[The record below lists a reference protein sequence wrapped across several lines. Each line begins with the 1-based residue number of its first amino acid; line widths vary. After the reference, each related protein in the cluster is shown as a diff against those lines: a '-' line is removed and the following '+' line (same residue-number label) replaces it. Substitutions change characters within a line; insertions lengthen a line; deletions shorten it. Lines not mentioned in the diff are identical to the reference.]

1 MSARVFYEKD
11 CDLKALKGK
20 TICVLGYGSQGRAH
34 AQNLK
39 DSGLTVVVA
48 LREGSQSF
56 ARCQADGLAAL
67 PMAQAVKGADLYAFL
82 LPDPGQ
88 PEVYRRF
95 VAPELKPGKALLFA
109 HGFNVHFGQIV
120 PPPEVDVFMVAPK
133 GPGRLVRQ
141 LFENGQGVPCLL
153 AVEQDPSGTAQAQ
166 GLAYALALGGA
177 RAGVIATSFR
187 EETETDLFGEQ
198 AVLCGG
204 VTALMKTGFEV
215 LVEAGYSPEMAY
227 FECINEMK
235 LIIDLIYE
243 GGLDH
248 MRKSVSDT
256 AKFGDVTR
264 GPRIVDE
271 RVREAMW
278 EILEEIQSG
287 QFAREWVLENQ
298 ANRPVY
304 NALLRREAEHPV
316 EEVGGRLRGM
326 MGWLKK

>member
-1 MSARVFYEKD
+1 MSAKVFYEKD

-48 LREGSQSF
+48 LREGSRSF
-56 ARCQADGLAAL
+56 ARCQADGLTAL

-95 VAPELKPGKALLFA
+95 VAPELTPGKGLLFA

-141 LFENGQGVPCLL
+141 LFEHGQGVPCLL

-243 GGLDH
+243 GRPGSH
-248 MRKSVSDT
+248 AQERQRHRQVRRPHPRPPHRGRAASARPCGRSWRRSR
-256 AKFGDVTR
+256 AASSPGNGCWRTR
-264 GPRIVDE
+264 PTGRSTTPC
-271 RVREAMW
+271 
-278 EILEEIQSG
+278 SG
-287 QFAREWVLENQ
+287 ARPNTRW
-298 ANRPVY
+298 
-304 NALLRREAEHPV
+304 RRWAA
-316 EEVGGRLRGM
+316 GCAA
-326 MGWLKK
+326 